1 MTAAVQDKWASWV
14 LERGHAGDAEQ
25 ERSKL
30 DHLRPIRD
38 RILDNADL
46 RPDDVLLDVGAGDG
60 LIAFGALDRLGTSG
74 RVIFND
80 ISQDL
85 VDHGRELAGQLGV
98 VERCAFV
105 QASADDLQPV
115 ADSSVDVVTTRSVLI
130 YLPAPQKQEA
140 FREFHRVLRPGG
152 RLSIFEPINRFSFPE
167 PDDLYWGFDVAP
179 VLDLAKKVKDIRGC
193 DGDSGADS
201 LVDFDERDLLAFAE
215 NAGFQPVRLHLDVE
229 IAPGSWFTGWK
240 AFLDTAGNP
249 LEPTQREAINQALT
263 LEEASRFESHL
274 RPLVERRDAI
284 KRSSVVYVWG
294 DR

>member
-1 MTAAVQDKWASWV
+1 
-14 LERGHAGDAEQ
+14 
-25 ERSKL
+25 
-30 DHLRPIRD
+30 
-38 RILDNADL
+38 
-46 RPDDVLLDVGAGDG
+46 
-60 LIAFGALDRLGTSG
+60 
-74 RVIFND
+74 
-80 ISQDL
+80 
-85 VDHGRELAGQLGV
+85 
-98 VERCAFV
+98 
-105 QASADDLQPV
+105 
-115 ADSSVDVVTTRSVLI
+115 
-130 YLPAPQKQEA
+130 
-140 FREFHRVLRPGG
+140 
-152 RLSIFEPINRFSFPE
+152 
-167 PDDLYWGFDVAP
+167 